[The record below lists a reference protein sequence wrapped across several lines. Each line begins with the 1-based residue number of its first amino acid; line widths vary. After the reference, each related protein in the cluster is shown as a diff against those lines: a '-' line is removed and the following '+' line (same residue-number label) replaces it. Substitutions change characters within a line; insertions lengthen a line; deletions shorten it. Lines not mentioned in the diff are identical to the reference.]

1 VGSRYCHDAVIANEP
16 GQRECAMKDANSAID
31 SPAVFGIVR
40 PQRAGDHDRVSVAHS
55 DWLVSNLND
64 YSVGSKVRQRLRL
77 RAIGSG
83 DDKTLRAKHA
93 CNAAHS
99 ASTDS
104 DEMNTAELCGYI
116 NGQVGRNHDSTLSP

>member
-1 VGSRYCHDAVIANEP
+1 VIANEP
-16 GQRECAMKDANSAID
+16 GQRECAMKDANSAIN

-40 PQRAGDHDRVSVAHS
+40 PQRARDHDRVSVAHS

-83 DDKTLRAKHA
+83 NDKTSRVEHPCDAT
-93 CNAAHS
+93 HS
-99 ASTDS
+99 ASADS

-116 NGQVGRNHDSTLSP
+116 SGQDGRDHDSTLSP